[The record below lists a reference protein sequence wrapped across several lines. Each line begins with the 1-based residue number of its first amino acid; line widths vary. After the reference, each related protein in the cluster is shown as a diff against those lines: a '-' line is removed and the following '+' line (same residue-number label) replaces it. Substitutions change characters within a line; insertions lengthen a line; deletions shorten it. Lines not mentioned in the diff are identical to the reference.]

1 MLLLH
6 RRMLQVTGASSGIGR
21 DAALALDT
29 LGFTVY
35 AGVRKDADAVE
46 LRSKRPSLRPIM
58 LDVAVDEQCAA
69 AAVSIKSDLA
79 RDELPF
85 VGLVNNAGISRR
97 LPVELEDMAAVRKMF
112 DVNVFGLM
120 KITQEFIPLLRASSG
135 RIVNIGSVAGLLPH
149 KGSAAYSGSKAVL
162 EVMSDVLR

>member
-1 MLLLH
+1 
-6 RRMLQVTGASSGIGR
+6 MLQVTGASSGIGR

-69 AAVSIKSDLA
+69 
-79 RDELPF
+79 
-85 VGLVNNAGISRR
+85 
-97 LPVELEDMAAVRKMF
+97 
-112 DVNVFGLM
+112 
-120 KITQEFIPLLRASSG
+120 
-135 RIVNIGSVAGLLPH
+135 
-149 KGSAAYSGSKAVL
+149 
-162 EVMSDVLR
+162 